1 MHLQALLDAKLA
13 RRLSGDCSPRER
25 AAAALVNQETRDG
38 SVIYWIDTRRGRR
51 ESTCRTHLVD
61 FLIRNNYV

>member
-38 SVIYWIDTRRGRR
+38 SVVYWIDTKRGRR
-51 ESTCRTHLVD
+51 ESICRTHLVD

>member
-1 MHLQALLDAKLA
+1 MHLQELLDAKLA
-13 RRLSGDCSPRER
+13 RRLSGDCLPRER

-38 SVIYWIDTRRGRR
+38 SVVYWIDTKRGRR
-51 ESTCRTHLVD
+51 ESTCRTFLVD

>member
-1 MHLQALLDAKLA
+1 LQALLDAKLA

-38 SVIYWIDTRRGRR
+38 SVIYWIDTKRGRR
-51 ESTCRTHLVD
+51 ESKTRFFLVS